1 MAAKQKTVRKPKSAD
16 PSSKHVALSPLV
28 AIVKAS
34 ALTVLAGVASAVSQ
48 LTLSP
53 VYGSIPASIWHSKA
67 VVATLLSAVVTK
79 GTLKNALGP
88 RTSRWIPVLAFWSL
102 PMQALL
108 FRYSASFG
116 AIYGPV
122 VTEALTLFPILLLS
136 IHCSIDLLDTCKISS
151 FNSTFAEVISP
162 LACYVTFS
170 SVENFVANLLP
181 PLMGSNPVLTRS
193 GLSVLI
199 AAFYAALSPSY
210 LLVLVLPALFHTL
223 RLNPHFPGSANFAV
237 LNQTLNEHNYTIIER
252 RESLTGYVSV
262 LESQES
268 WFRILRCDHSLL
280 GGEWKVTPARMGTGQ
295 WHPEPIYSVFA
306 MLEAVRLVMTGPAD
320 QQRPDS
326 EKTALNIGLGIGTA
340 PSGMIRHGINTTIVE
355 LDPAVHAMATEY
367 FDLPSNHTAVISDAV
382 PYVASTAAERPG
394 SFNYIIHDV
403 FTGGAEPAALFT
415 YDFLSGLKMLL
426 NPSDGVVAINYAGDL
441 KLPTTQLVLQTIHA
455 VFPSCRIFR
464 DGEPAQDAHNAASD
478 FINMIVYCRPV
489 AEPIRFRQPEDADY
503 LNSRVREHM
512 MFPRSNWEVP
522 FTPDPEAE
530 VLRSGGEAVLEKG
543 HQKSAVE
550 HWGIMRMV
558 IPPAVWELW

>member
-16 PSSKHVALSPLV
+16 SSSTNAAPSPLV
-28 AIVKAS
+28 AITKAS
-34 ALTVLAGVASAVSQ
+34 ALMVVAGVASAVSQ

-67 VVATLLSAVVTK
+67 VLSCLLVAVVSK
-79 GTLKNALGP
+79 GALKNVLGP
-88 RTSRWIPVLAFWSL
+88 RTSRWIPVLAFWSQ

-108 FRYSASFG
+108 FRYSASLG

-122 VTEALTLFPILLLS
+122 VTEALTLFPVLLLS
-136 IHCSIDLLDTCKISS
+136 IYCAIDLLDTCKISS
-151 FNSTFAEVISP
+151 FNSTFAEIISP

-170 SVENFVANLLP
+170 SAENFVTGLLP
-181 PLMGSNPVLTRS
+181 PLMGSNPFLTRS
-193 GLSVLI
+193 GLSFLV
-199 AAFYAALSPSY
+199 AALYAVLSPSA
-210 LLVLVLPALFHTL
+210 LLLLILPALFHSV

-237 LNQTLNEHNYTIIER
+237 LNQTLNEHNYTILER

-268 WFRILRCDHSLL
+268 YFRILRCDHSLL
-280 GGEWKVTPARMGTGQ
+280 GGEWKVTPARMESGQ

-306 MLEAVRLVMTGPAD
+306 MLEAVRLVKTGPAD
-320 QQRPDS
+320 EQRPDS

-340 PSGMIRHGINTTIVE
+340 PGGMMRHGINTTIVE
-355 LDPAVHAMATEY
+355 LDPAVHAMATKY
-367 FDLPSNHTAVISDAV
+367 FGLPSNHTAVISDAV

-415 YDFLSGLKMLL
+415 FEFLAGLKTLL
-426 NPSDGVVAINYAGDL
+426 NPTDGVVAINYAGDL
-441 KLPTTQLVLQTIHA
+441 KLPTTRLVLHTIHA

-464 DGEPAQDAHNAASD
+464 DHEPAQEKDGSD
-478 FINMIVYCRPV
+478 FINMIVFCRPV
-489 AEPIRFRQPEDADY
+489 AEPIRFRQPEEPDF
-503 LNSRVREHM
+503 LNSRVRERM
-512 MFPRSNWEVP
+512 LFPRSSWEVP
-522 FTPDPEAE
+522 FTPDADAD
-530 VLRSGGEAVLEKG
+530 VLRRGGEAVLERG

-558 IPPAVWELW
+558 IPAAVWELW